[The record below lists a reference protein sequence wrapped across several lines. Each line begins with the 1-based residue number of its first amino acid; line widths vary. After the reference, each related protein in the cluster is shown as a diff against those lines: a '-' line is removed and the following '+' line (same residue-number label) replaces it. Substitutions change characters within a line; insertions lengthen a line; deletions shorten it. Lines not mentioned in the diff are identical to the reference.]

1 MHIVIFNIFVIEKWV
16 NCRNFLVHEKN
27 LQKSDLAAELISV

>member
-16 NCRNFLVHEKN
+16 NCLHFLVHQKN
-27 LQKSDLAAELISV
+27 LQKSDLAAEPISV